1 MYVVLFIC
9 SMSYGKNVKV
19 LFKWNFIFPPFI
31 KGQWAYVSRDHSAST
46 VLPLLKHIPFAFPKE
61 EWGEGEDKKFHF
73 QYFPACPQIL
83 TLKNIS
89 YSSTR
94 CCDQIQGSMRS
105 EKEIALHLTTADLD
119 PLLSHLHEAHGME
132 EIGQRM
138 GFLIFI
144 VVLK

>member
-1 MYVVLFIC
+1 MFQGTIQQVL
-9 SMSYGKNVKV
+9 SY
-19 LFKWNFIFPPFI
+19 LSWNIF
-31 KGQWAYVSRDHSAST
+31 
-46 VLPLLKHIPFAFPKE
+46 LFAFPKE

-138 GFLIFI
+138 GFSYFHRCT
-144 VVLK
+144 